1 MKTITISLALSLASL
16 ATAQFATQVTGA
28 SADLTGSGLY
38 NSPQA
43 ALGAPTRWYD
53 AFGTPSRTTPIE
65 SAFNVGLG
73 GEKLLVTLNLG
84 SFIELRFDAPVTD
97 DPLNPYGL
105 DFLVFGNAFYFGDP
119 WPFENYNTTMVTGGP
134 FVEPTLV
141 SVSQDGVNWTPFTN
155 GPYADTAFPTNAYQW
170 DRATASWTNQESD
183 FTKPVNPALAATF
196 AQGGMSAADVIDA
209 YDGSGGGTGFDLADV
224 GLSWIQYVRIE
235 GVSGLA
241 GGEIDA
247 VADVSAVPEPAT
259 MLALGAGLLALARR
273 RRNQR

>member
-1 MKTITISLALSLASL
+1 MKTITIILALATSSLAA
-16 ATAQFATQVTGA
+16 AQFATQVTGA

-43 ALGAPTRWYD
+43 ALGSPTRWYD
-53 AFGTPSRTTPIE
+53 AFGTAARTTPIE

-73 GEKLLVTLNLG
+73 GEKLLVTLNVG

-97 DPLNPYGL
+97 DPLNPYGQ

-119 WPFENYNTTMVTGGP
+119 WPFDNYNTTMVTGGP
-134 FVEPTLV
+134 LEEPVRV
-141 SVSQDGVNWTPFTN
+141 SVSQDGVNWTAFAQ
-155 GPYADTAFPTNAYQW
+155 GPYGDTAFPTNAFAW
-170 DRATASWTNQESD
+170 DRASASWTNQESD

-196 AQGGMSAADVIDA
+196 ASGGMTAADVIDA
-209 YDGSGGGTGFDLADV
+209 YDGSGGGTGFDLAAV
-224 GLSWIQYVRIE
+224 GLPWIQYVRIE
-235 GVSGLA
+235 GGAGFA

>member
-1 MKTITISLALSLASL
+1 MKTITIILALATSSLAA
-16 ATAQFATQVTGA
+16 AQFATQVTGA
-28 SADLTGSGLY
+28 SADLNGSGLY

-43 ALGAPTRWYD
+43 ALGSPTRWYD
-53 AFGTPSRTTPIE
+53 AFGTAARTTPIE

-73 GEKLLVTLNLG
+73 GEKLLVTLNVG

-97 DPLNPYGL
+97 DPLNPYGQ

-119 WPFENYNTTMVTGGP
+119 WPFDNYNTTMVTGGP
-134 FVEPTLV
+134 LEEPVRV
-141 SVSQDGVNWTPFTN
+141 SVSQDGVNWTAFAQ
-155 GPYADTAFPTNAYQW
+155 GPYGDTAFPTNAFAW
-170 DRATASWTNQESD
+170 DRASASWTNQESD

-196 AQGGMSAADVIDA
+196 ASGGMTAADVIDA
-209 YDGSGGGTGFDLADV
+209 YDGSGGGTGFDLAAV
-224 GLSWIQYVRIE
+224 GLPWIQYVRIE
-235 GVSGLA
+235 GVNGLA